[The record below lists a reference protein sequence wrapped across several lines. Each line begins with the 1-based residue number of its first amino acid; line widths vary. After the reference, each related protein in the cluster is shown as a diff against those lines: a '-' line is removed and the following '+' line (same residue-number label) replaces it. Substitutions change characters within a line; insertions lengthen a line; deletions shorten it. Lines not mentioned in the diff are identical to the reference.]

1 MFVRRVKVRQYE
13 KGLLFHDK
21 MLTKVLNEGV
31 FWIWGWLFSV
41 RIQKFSTVSARIN
54 HPDIEQ
60 MVKSGLLDT
69 YAETVKLQDAQ
80 IALVWIDGVLTD
92 VLTSGTHAYW
102 NEFHEVQIEVL
113 EITKDEIVHSKIAS
127 IVQDLKFLELVH
139 VYNVQEGTDGVL
151 LIDGKIQKILTPGQ
165 HLYWKSC
172 GEQKLLI
179 VDKREQTLE
188 ICGQELLTLDKV
200 TLRIN
205 ALVTLK
211 VKDTTRAVNHSE
223 DYLQSLYK
231 EAQLIVREV
240 IGQQELEK
248 LLTEKEK
255 ISMQLNQL
263 LAESTSGIGIEIKS
277 LKIKDIIL
285 PGDMR
290 ELMNKVV
297 EARKTSEANLIIRRE
312 ETASLRSQLNSAKIL
327 ESSPV
332 LMKLKELEVLEKIA
346 GSSDLKVILGS
357 EGLKDKIMKLI

>member
-21 MLTKVLNEGV
+21 VLTKVLNEGV
-31 FWIWGWLFSV
+31 FWIWGRLFSV
-41 RIQKFSTVSARIN
+41 RVQKYSTVTARIN
-54 HPDIEQ
+54 HPEIET
-60 MVKSGLLDT
+60 MIKSGLLNQYT
-69 YAETVKLQDAQ
+69 ETVKLQDAQ
-80 IALVWIDGVLTD
+80 IALVWIDGILTD
-92 VLTSGTHAYW
+92 VLRSGTHAYW
-102 NEFHEVQIEVL
+102 NEFHEVRIEVL
-113 EITKDEIVHSKIAS
+113 DITKDEIVHPKISS
-127 IVQDLKFLELVH
+127 IVQELTFLELVY
-139 VYNVQEGTDGVL
+139 VYNVQEGTEGVL
-151 LIDGKIQKILTPGQ
+151 LVDGKIHKILTPGQ
-165 HLYWKSC
+165 HLFWKSC
-172 GEQKLLI
+172 GEQRLLI

-205 ALVTLK
+205 ALITLK
-211 VKDTTRAVNHSE
+211 VKDTLRAVSRSE

-240 IGQQELEK
+240 IGQQELES

-255 ISMQLNQL
+255 ISGQLNQL
-263 LAESTSGIGIEIKS
+263 LVESTTESGIDIKS

-332 LMKLKELEVLEKIA
+332 LMKLRELEVLERIA
-346 GSSDLKVILGS
+346 GSSELKVILGS